1 LLIDNALAALTVV
14 LDPARFAII
23 FVGIILGLIIG
34 ILPGIGGLAGMAL
47 LIPFTHAM
55 DAHTALAF
63 LIGMWAVTA
72 TADTVPA
79 ILFGVPGAVGSAA
92 TVLDGHPMAKRGEAG
107 RAFGASFS
115 SSIVGGVFGAILL
128 AISIPILR
136 PFMLAIGTPEL
147 LAVCVLGLTLV
158 ASVSQGAVLKGLIV
172 AVLGVLLAAVG
183 DEAQSGQLRWTFD
196 SLFDNYLLD
205 GVPIESI
212 ALGLF
217 AIPELLDMAIAR
229 TNMGSTQRLEGLFRE
244 QMRGVR
250 DVMQN
255 WKLILNSSTIGV
267 VLGSVPGMGAAVID
281 WIAYGS
287 AARIVK
293 GASETFG
300 KGDVRGLIAAESA
313 NNAREGGAL
322 IPTLAFGVPSS
333 PSMALLLG
341 AFLSHGIAPGPKLLD
356 TQLDITYTLI
366 WSLALANVVGAGIC
380 FLSANPLARIATLR
394 AGILIPTVFAVC
406 FVGAYQGSLSFGD
419 LVVLVVFGLLGW
431 VMKQYGWAR
440 APLILGFIL
449 GRLIEKYLFISVG
462 RYEFE
467 WLQRPGVIAIFT
479 VTALVLLRPLF
490 TALYKMWK
498 QAPTPIDADLRFAGA
513 ASSSP
518 PPTEV
523 ESTRLRSLNSL
534 AETYVDAVSA
544 GEGSGVGVER
554 GGMALP
560 QMPDSPPQPSPTRGE
575 GVAAAWPQLNLAPRT
590 PPPAPTVVMDAAP
603 ASAALRTLSIEQ
615 FLGPGLWVI
624 AFLGFA
630 AAFWS
635 ATAWRFSA
643 RLMPQ
648 TAAAAGLIVIICA
661 GATVVLAKLQGR
673 PILQSKTAYE
683 VMGAFGELTEKTV
696 YARLVVEAL
705 WLVGFL
711 IGVLLIGLMPAMG
724 LYMFLYMSTVGKT
737 RWPTALLITVS
748 LWIGFYVLFV
758 MLLHVPWP
766 PSLLGDAFPD
776 LREWTGRLI

>member
-1 LLIDNALAALTVV
+1 LLLDNALNALAVV

-115 SSIVGGVFGAILL
+115 ASIAGGLFGAALL
-128 AISIPILR
+128 ALSIPILR

-158 ASVSQGAVLKGLIV
+158 ASVSQGAVLKGLVV
-172 AVLGVLLAAVG
+172 AVFGVLLAAVG

-217 AIPELLDMAIAR
+217 ALPELLDMAIAR
-229 TNMGSTQRLEGLFRE
+229 VNMGAAQRLDGVFRE
-244 QMRGVR
+244 QLRGVR
-250 DVMQN
+250 DVIGN
-255 WKLILNSSTIGV
+255 WKLVLNSSTIGV

-281 WIAYGS
+281 WVAYGS
-287 AARIVK
+287 AARLVK
-293 GASETFG
+293 GAGESFG

-322 IPTLAFGVPSS
+322 IPTLAFGVPGS

-341 AFLSHGIAPGPKLLD
+341 AFLSHGITPGPKLLD
-356 TQLDITYTLI
+356 SQLDITYTLI

-380 FLSANPLARIATLR
+380 FLAANPLARIATLR
-394 AGILIPTVFAVC
+394 AGILVPTVFAVC

-419 LVVLVVFGLLGW
+419 LVVLVVFGLTGW
-431 VMKQYGWAR
+431 IMKQYGWAR

-449 GRLIEKYLFISVG
+449 GKLIEKYLFISVG
-462 RYEFE
+462 RYQFD
-467 WLQRPGVIAIFT
+467 WLERPGVVAIFA
-479 VTALVLLRPLF
+479 VTGLVLVSPLLK
-490 TALYKMWK
+490 ALYRMWR
-498 QAPTPIDADLRFAGA
+498 PTPTEAAAADLSGGT
-513 ASSSP
+513 ASP
-518 PPTEV
+518 V
-523 ESTRLRSLNSL
+523 ARSI
-534 AETYVDAVSA
+534 
-544 GEGSGVGVER
+544 
-554 GGMALP
+554 
-560 QMPDSPPQPSPTRGE
+560 
-575 GVAAAWPQLNLAPRT
+575 
-590 PPPAPTVVMDAAP
+590 
-603 ASAALRTLSIEQ
+603 SITKIV
-615 FLGPGLWVI
+615 GPGLWIV
-624 AFLGFA
+624 ACAGFA

-635 ATAWRFSA
+635 AAGWRFSA

-648 TAAAAGLIVIICA
+648 TAAAAGLIVIASA
-661 GATVVLAKLQGR
+661 GAATLLARLQGR
-673 PILQSKTAYE
+673 PMLAAKTPHDVTAP
-683 VMGAFGELTEKTV
+683 FGELAETTI
-696 YARLVVEAL
+696 YARLLVEAL
-705 WLVGFL
+705 WLVGL
-711 IGVLLIGLMPAMG
+711 LVGVLLIGLMPAMG
-724 LYMFLYMSTVGKT
+724 LYMVLYMATAGKIP
-737 RWPTALLITVS
+737 WPTAVLVTVP
-748 LWIGFYVLFV
+748 LWIGFYLLFV
-758 MLLHVPWP
+758 TLLHVPWP
-766 PSLLGDAFPD
+766 PSLIGDGFPD
-776 LREWTGRLI
+776 LREWTGRLM

>member
-1 LLIDNALAALTVV
+1 LLIDNALNALAVV

-23 FVGIILGLIIG
+23 CVGIVLGLIIG

-115 SSIVGGVFGAILL
+115 ASIVGGLFGAVLL
-128 AISIPILR
+128 ALSIPVLR

-172 AVLGVLLAAVG
+172 AVFGVLVAAVG

-217 AIPELLDMAIAR
+217 ALPELLDMAIAR
-229 TNMGSTQRLEGLFRE
+229 TNIGAAQRLDGLFRE
-244 QMRGVR
+244 QLRGVR

-267 VLGSVPGMGAAVID
+267 VLGSVPGMGSAVID
-281 WIAYGS
+281 WIAYGA
-287 AARIVK
+287 AARLVK
-293 GASETFG
+293 GAAATFG

-322 IPTLAFGVPSS
+322 IPTLAFGVPGS

-356 TQLDITYTLI
+356 AQLDITYTLI

-380 FLSANPLARIATLR
+380 FLAANPLARIATLR

-419 LVVLVVFGLLGW
+419 LVVLMAFGLLGW
-431 VMKQYGWAR
+431 IMKQHGWAR

-449 GRLIEKYLFISVG
+449 GKLIEKYLFISVG
-462 RYEFE
+462 RYQFE
-467 WLQRPGVIAIFT
+467 WLQRPGVVVIFAI
-479 VTALVLLRPLF
+479 TALVLASPLF
-490 TALYKMWK
+490 TALYRMWK
-498 QAPTPIDADLRFAGA
+498 SAPAGA
-513 ASSSP
+513 RRGSARQPAADIGHDGAADSSP
-518 PPTEV
+518 PP
-523 ESTRLRSLNSL
+523 R
-534 AETYVDAVSA
+534 
-544 GEGSGVGVER
+544 GEGLGVAVGRDGTAV
-554 GGMALP
+554 
-560 QMPDSPPQPSPTRGE
+560 PQPHYPPPHPSLTRGE
-575 GVAAAWPQLNLAPRT
+575 VVAVAT
-590 PPPAPTVVMDAAP
+590 PV
-603 ASAALRTLSIEQ
+603 SITISIAQ
-615 FLGPGLWVI
+615 IVGGGLWLL
-624 AFLGFA
+624 AFASFA

-635 ATAWRFSA
+635 ATGWRFSA

-648 TAAAAGLIVIICA
+648 TAAAAGLLVIACA
-661 GATVVLAKLQGR
+661 GLAALVARLRGR
-673 PILQSKTAYE
+673 PMLAAKTAYE
-683 VMGAFGELTEKTV
+683 LTGAFGELAETAV
-696 YARLVVEAL
+696 YGRLFVEML
-705 WLVGFL
+705 WLSGL
-711 IGVLLIGLMPAMG
+711 LAGVLLIGLMPAMG
-724 LYMFLYMSTVGKT
+724 LYMFLYMATAGKT
-737 RWPTALLITVS
+737 PWPMALLITVS

-758 MLLHVPWP
+758 KLLHVPWP
-766 PSLLGDAFPD
+766 PSLLGDTFPE

>member
-1 LLIDNALAALTVV
+1 MLIDNALNALAVV

-23 FVGIILGLIIG
+23 FVGIVLGLIIG

-115 SSIVGGVFGAILL
+115 SSIVGGLFGAVLL
-128 AISIPILR
+128 ALSIPVLR

-172 AVLGVLLAAVG
+172 AVFGVLLAAVG

-229 TNMGSTQRLEGLFRE
+229 TNMGATQRLDGLFRE
-244 QMRGVR
+244 QLRGVR
-250 DVMQN
+250 DVMRN

-281 WIAYGS
+281 WIAYGA
-287 AARIVK
+287 AARLVK
-293 GASETFG
+293 GAAATFG

-322 IPTLAFGVPSS
+322 IPTLAFGVPGS

-356 TQLDITYTLI
+356 AQLDITYTLI

-380 FLSANPLARIATLR
+380 FLAANPLARIATLR

-419 LVVLVVFGLLGW
+419 LVVLVAFGLLGW
-431 VMKQYGWAR
+431 IMKQHGWAR

-449 GRLIEKYLFISVG
+449 GKLIEKYLFISVG
-462 RYEFE
+462 RYQFE
-467 WLQRPGVIAIFT
+467 WLQRPGVVAIFA
-479 VTALVLLRPLF
+479 VAVLVLASPLF
-490 TALYKMWK
+490 TALYRMWK
-498 QAPTPIDADLRFAGA
+498 STPDGSRSDGTAPPEAEIGHDNA
-513 ASSSP
+513 ANSSP
-518 PPTEV
+518 PP
-523 ESTRLRSLNSL
+523 
-534 AETYVDAVSA
+534 Y
-544 GEGSGVGVER
+544 
-554 GGMALP
+554 GGRASPVTLP
-560 QMPDSPPQPSPTRGE
+560 S
-575 GVAAAWPQLNLAPRT
+575 N
-590 PPPAPTVVMDAAP
+590 
-603 ASAALRTLSIEQ
+603 TLSIARII
-615 FLGPGLWVI
+615 GPGLWVI
-624 AFLGFA
+624 AFAGFA

-635 ATAWRFSA
+635 ATGWRFSA

-648 TAAAAGLIVIICA
+648 TAAAAGLLVIACA
-661 GATVVLAKLQGR
+661 GLAALLAWLQGSPMLAR
-673 PILQSKTAYE
+673 KTAYE
-683 VMGAFGELTEKTV
+683 ISGAFGELAETTV
-696 YARLVVEAL
+696 YGRLLVEML
-705 WLVGFL
+705 WLSGL
-711 IGVLLIGLMPAMG
+711 LAGVLVIGLMPAMG
-724 LYMFLYMSTVGKT
+724 LYMFLYMASAGKT
-737 RWPTALLITVS
+737 PWPMALLITVS

-758 MLLHVPWP
+758 RLLHVPWP
-766 PSLLGDAFPD
+766 PSFLGDTFPE

>member
-1 LLIDNALAALTVV
+1 LLIDSALSALAVV
-14 LDPARFAII
+14 LDPTRFAII

-115 SSIVGGVFGAILL
+115 SSIVGGVFGAVLL
-128 AISIPILR
+128 AVSIPILR

-172 AVLGVLLAAVG
+172 AVFGVLLAAVG

-229 TNMGSTQRLEGLFRE
+229 INMGSAQRLEGLFRE
-244 QMRGVR
+244 QLRGVR
-250 DVMQN
+250 DVIRN

-287 AARIVK
+287 AARLVK

-356 TQLDITYTLI
+356 AQLDITYTLI

-394 AGILIPTVFAVC
+394 AGILVPTVFAVC

-419 LVVLVVFGLLGW
+419 LVVLVVFGLAGW
-431 VMKQYGWAR
+431 IMKQYGWAR

-449 GRLIEKYLFISVG
+449 GKLIEKYLFISVG
-462 RYEFE
+462 RYQFE
-467 WLQRPGVIAIFT
+467 WLQRPGVVAIFAVT
-479 VTALVLLRPLF
+479 VLVLASPLF
-490 TALYKMWK
+490 KALYRMWK
-498 QAPTPIDADLRFAGA
+498 PPVAPSDANLRRDGA
-513 ASSSP
+513 AIRSP
-518 PPTEV
+518 PP
-523 ESTRLRSLNSL
+523 S
-534 AETYVDAVSA
+534 
-544 GEGSGVGVER
+544 GEGSKSATADLDRGDGV
-554 GGMALP
+554 AAA
-560 QMPDSPPQPSPTRGE
+560 PSPTR
-575 GVAAAWPQLNLAPRT
+575 T
-590 PPPAPTVVMDAAP
+590 F
-603 ASAALRTLSIEQ
+603 SIEQ
-615 FLGPGLWVI
+615 IIGPGLWAI

-635 ATAWRFSA
+635 AAGWRFSA

-648 TAAAAGLIVIICA
+648 TAATAGLIVIACA
-661 GATVVLAKLQGR
+661 GLTAVLEKLQGK
-673 PILQSKTAYE
+673 PILAAKSAYE
-683 VMGAFGELTEKTV
+683 IAGAFGELAETIV
-696 YARLVVEAL
+696 YARLFVEAL
-705 WLVGFL
+705 WLVGLL

-724 LYMFLYMSTVGKT
+724 LYMFLYMSTAGKT
-737 RWPTALLITVS
+737 PWPTALIITIS

-758 MLLHVPWP
+758 KLLHVPWP
-766 PSLLGDAFPD
+766 PSLLGDLFPD

>member
-1 LLIDNALAALTVV
+1 MLIDSALSALTVV

-115 SSIVGGVFGAILL
+115 SSIVGGVFGAALL

-158 ASVSQGAVLKGLIV
+158 ASVSQGAVLKGLLV
-172 AVLGVLLAAVG
+172 AVFGVLLAAVG
-183 DEAQSGQLRWTFD
+183 DEAQSGQLRWTFA

-205 GVPIESI
+205 GVPIESV

-229 TNMGSTQRLEGLFRE
+229 TNMGSVQRLEGLFRE
-244 QMRGVR
+244 QLRGVR
-250 DVMQN
+250 DVIRN
-255 WKLILNSSTIGV
+255 WKLVLNSSAIGV

-287 AARIVK
+287 AARLVK
-293 GASETFG
+293 GDSETFG

-322 IPTLAFGVPSS
+322 IPTLAFGVPGS

-356 TQLDITYTLI
+356 AQLDITYTLI

-394 AGILIPTVFAVC
+394 AGILVPTVFAVC

-431 VMKQYGWAR
+431 IMKQYGWAR

-449 GRLIEKYLFISVG
+449 GKLIEKYLFISVG
-462 RYEFE
+462 RYQFE
-467 WLQRPGVIAIFT
+467 WLQRPGVIAIFA
-479 VTALVLLRPLF
+479 VTAVVLASPLF
-490 TALYKMWK
+490 KALYRMWK
-498 QAPTPIDADLRFAGA
+498 PVPK
-513 ASSSP
+513 
-518 PPTEV
+518 
-523 ESTRLRSLNSL
+523 
-534 AETYVDAVSA
+534 
-544 GEGSGVGVER
+544 
-554 GGMALP
+554 
-560 QMPDSPPQPSPTRGE
+560 
-575 GVAAAWPQLNLAPRT
+575 
-590 PPPAPTVVMDAAP
+590 PAPAIVTETPATP
-603 ASAALRTLSIEQ
+603 ASAPLNAFSIERIV
-615 FLGPGLWVI
+615 GPGLWVI
-624 AFLGFA
+624 ALLALA

-635 ATAWRFSA
+635 AVGWRFSA

-648 TAAAAGLIVIICA
+648 TAAAVGLIVIACA
-661 GATVVLAKLQGR
+661 AVAVALAKLQGK
-673 PILQSKTAYE
+673 PILAAKTTYE
-683 VMGAFGELTEKTV
+683 VAGAFGELAETTI
-696 YARLVVEAL
+696 YARLLVEAL
-705 WLVGFL
+705 WLVGL
-711 IGVLLIGLMPAMG
+711 LVGVLLIGLMPAMG
-724 LYMFLYMSTVGKT
+724 LYMFLYMSTAGKT
-737 RWPTALLITVS
+737 RWPTALIITIS
-748 LWIGFYVLFV
+748 LWFGFYVLFV
-758 MLLHVPWP
+758 KLLHVPWP
-766 PSLLGDAFPD
+766 PSLLGDVFPD
-776 LREWTGRLI
+776 LREWAGRLI

>member
-1 LLIDNALAALTVV
+1 MLIDNALNALAVV

-23 FVGIILGLIIG
+23 FAGIVLGLIIG

-115 SSIVGGVFGAILL
+115 ASIVGGVFGAVLL
-128 AISIPILR
+128 ALSIPVLR

-172 AVLGVLLAAVG
+172 AVFGVLLAAVG

-196 SLFDNYLLD
+196 SVFDNYLMD

-217 AIPELLDMAIAR
+217 ALPELIDMAIAR
-229 TNMGSTQRLEGLFRE
+229 TNVGATQRLGGLFRE
-244 QMRGVR
+244 QWRGVR
-250 DVMQN
+250 DVIAN

-281 WIAYGS
+281 WIAYGA
-287 AARIVK
+287 AARLVK
-293 GASETFG
+293 GAAETFG

-322 IPTLAFGVPSS
+322 IPTLAFGVPGS

-341 AFLSHGIAPGPKLLD
+341 AFLSHGITPGPKLLD
-356 TQLDITYTLI
+356 AQLDITYTLV

-380 FLSANPLARIATLR
+380 FLAANPLARIATLR

-419 LVVLVVFGLLGW
+419 LVVLVAFGLLGW
-431 VMKQYGWAR
+431 IMKQHGWSR

-462 RYEFE
+462 RYQFE
-467 WLQRPGVIAIFT
+467 WLTRPGVIAIFAVTT
-479 VTALVLLRPLF
+479 VVLFSPLA
-490 TALYKMWK
+490 THLYRMWRRG
-498 QAPTPIDADLRFAGA
+498 PDGLSPGNA
-513 ASSSP
+513 A
-518 PPTEV
+518 
-523 ESTRLRSLNSL
+523 
-534 AETYVDAVSA
+534 
-544 GEGSGVGVER
+544 
-554 GGMALP
+554 
-560 QMPDSPPQPSPTRGE
+560 MPDTPMTSPSPHRYSLTQIVG
-575 GVAAAWPQLNLAPRT
+575 A
-590 PPPAPTVVMDAAP
+590 
-603 ASAALRTLSIEQ
+603 
-615 FLGPGLWVI
+615 GLWAL
-624 AFLGFA
+624 AFVGFA

-635 ATAWRFSA
+635 AGGWRLSA

-648 TAAAAGLIVIICA
+648 TAAAAGLLVIPCA
-661 GATVVLAKLQGR
+661 GFGMLLARLQGG
-673 PILQSKTAYE
+673 PAAAAKTAYE
-683 VMGAFGELTEKTV
+683 VAGAFGGLSETTV
-696 YARLVVEAL
+696 YTRLGVEIL
-705 WLVGFL
+705 WLAAL
-711 IGVLLIGLMPAMG
+711 LAGVLLIGLMPAMG
-724 LYMFLYMSTVGKT
+724 LYMALYMATAGRT
-737 RWPTALLITVS
+737 PWPAALLITAV
-748 LWIGFYVLFV
+748 LWIGFYLLFV
-758 MLLHVPWP
+758 KLLHVPWP